1 MARPTRM
8 EFPGASYLVSTAAVT
23 GRPAFGTEADRAEFL
38 DVLAQISRRLG
49 WQTHAYALL
58 EDHYLLF
65 LQTPQADLSRGMR
78 QLNGVYTQHFNQRT
92 GTDGSLFQ
100 GRFKALLVDT
110 ETWYREVLR
119 HVLNEPRRRARI
131 RRVER
136 YSGSS
141 LGHLLAP
148 ESAPEW
154 LPAAEVLTHFG
165 RTRAKSVAALQA
177 WLAEP
182 DTFDPRQHVRR
193 QIFLGD
199 EAFIDE
205 AQRLASRRA
214 RGNSG
219 KRSDLKGFLRG
230 QADKK
235 AAMARA
241 YLSGHFRMQEIA
253 DFFDVHY
260 STVSRA
266 VKAWEAT
273 QGN

>member
-1 MARPTRM
+1 M